1 MVCRCIFPLFTFVP
15 VVYRMDEFALI
26 GTSSESTSKSVSL
39 DGARRMALKRIE
51 AFVLTFSDPQTFAA
65 AAASSAPA
73 SLSQVTESARIP
85 EAGHLRCRFS
95 LSLSCWYQKL
105 YLYLFAPINVNFA
118 YILHLE
124 RLDISQITPCCLSIV
139 IHFDAPNCSSFL
151 KSHQS
156 VFYLFM
162 VFPFWHSLFKWI
174 DDPNLNWKKLLESW
188 RSLNAIIVLPL
199 II

>member
-95 LSLSCWYQKL
+95 LSFLLVSETL
-105 YLYLFAPINVNFA
+105 PVLI
-118 YILHLE
+118 
-124 RLDISQITPCCLSIV
+124 
-139 IHFDAPNCSSFL
+139 CS
-151 KSHQS
+151 
-156 VFYLFM
+156 Y
-162 VFPFWHSLFKWI
+162 
-174 DDPNLNWKKLLESW
+174 
-188 RSLNAIIVLPL
+188 
-199 II
+199 